1 MAKKN
6 SDRSYEAFGTNDKA
20 PFTLKIHRGDGM
32 ALLAMNWKNGK
43 PPKDFV
49 GFAIEY
55 REPEG
60 DKFYSLKNRIAFPDK
75 KGNVNNVTL
84 STMLSPIQKF
94 RWVHFPRNAEM
105 DGEFEYKVTPVFMN
119 KYDELSYG
127 EFQSA
132 SIALRRETYPG
143 KLNVTFTRGFVM
155 SQAFTDRYESKGKLT
170 TLIPKDSKDGVKFK
184 PTHPSAEEAIP
195 WMGFEAKSAIFEVLD
210 EAYKDKTA
218 KVYVV
223 AFDVSQGEF
232 IDKLVKLGK
241 RLTIIIDDSKAHK
254 EEGSGEN
261 QAETKL
267 VKSAG
272 RANVIRQHCSSLQHN
287 KTIVVDGK
295 KVKKA
300 VCGSTNFSWRGFHV
314 QNNNAIILTGAKAI
328 KPFLE
333 AFENYW
339 ENGFSKVDFGQTTS
353 TQWHDLGFSD
363 IDAKV
368 TFSPHGEGNY
378 MLQDIADDVSKAKS
392 SVLFSLAFLSQTKGP
407 VSEAVLNAVDNDD
420 IFTYGISDKQA
431 GGLTIA
437 LPDGN
442 FQPVFSSNLTDAPEP
457 FKSESDA
464 GSSAFGNR
472 MHHKF
477 IVLDF
482 DTPNARVYMGSYNF
496 SNPADTT
503 NGENLLL
510 IKDKRIVT
518 SYMIEAVRIF
528 DHYHFRV
535 SQRQAKSKRK
545 ALMLR
550 KPPAGNEKAWWEED
564 YRVSIKIKDREI
576 FS

>member
-1 MAKKN
+1 MAKEKSV
-6 SDRSYEAFGTNDKA
+6 SDYQASGLNDKA
-20 PFTLKIHRGDGM
+20 LFTLKIHRGEGM
-32 ALLAMNWKNGK
+32 ALLAMNWKDGK
-43 PPKDFV
+43 PPKEFV

-55 REPEG
+55 KEPNG
-60 DKFYSLKNRIAFPDK
+60 DKFYSLKNRIGFPNAKGKVK
-75 KGNVNNVTL
+75 KETL

-105 DGEFEYKVTPVFMN
+105 DGEFEYRVTPVFMN

-127 EFQSA
+127 EAQT
-132 SIALRRETYPG
+132 ALITLMRETYPG

-155 SQAFTDRYESKGKLT
+155 SQAFTDRYESQGKLT
-170 TLIPKDSKDGVKFK
+170 TLIPKDSKDGINFK
-184 PTHPSAEEAIP
+184 PTHPAAEEALP

-210 EAYKDKTA
+210 EAYEDKSS

-223 AFDVSQGEF
+223 AFDLSQSEF
-232 IDKLVKLGK
+232 VEKLVKLGK
-241 RLTIIIDDSKAHK
+241 RLTIIIDDNKDHK
-254 EEGSGEN
+254 VEDSGES
-261 QAETKL
+261 QAERKL

-287 KTIVVDGK
+287 KTIVVNGV

-300 VCGSTNFSWRGFHV
+300 VCGSTNFSWRGFHI

-333 AFENYW
+333 AFDNYW
-339 ENGFSKVDFGQTTS
+339 ENGFSKTDFGQTTS
-353 TQWHDLGFSD
+353 TKWHDLGFND
-363 IDAKV
+363 IDAKI
-368 TFSPHGEGNY
+368 TFSPHGEGNF
-378 MLQDIADDVSKAKS
+378 MLQDIADDIATAKS
-392 SVLFSLAFLSQTKGP
+392 SVLFSLAFLSQTKGS
-407 VSEAVLNAVDNDD
+407 VSEAVMNAVEDSS
-420 IFTYGISDKQA
+420 IFTYGISDKKA
-431 GGLTIA
+431 GGISVA

-442 FQPVFSSNLTDAPEP
+442 FQPVYSSNLTDAPEP
-457 FKSESDA
+457 FKSEPD
-464 GSSAFGNR
+464 GSGGEFGNR

-482 DTPNARVYMGSYNF
+482 DKPTARVYMGSYNF

-510 IKDKRIVT
+510 IKDKRIAT

-528 DHYHFRV
+528 DHYHFRAAEKE
-535 SQRQAKSKRK
+535 AKTKRK
-545 ALMLR
+545 ELILK
-550 KPPAGNEKAWWEED
+550 KPPIKKEKAWWEED
-564 YRVSIKIKDREI
+564 YEVNIKIKDREI